1 MGWQQNMIQP
11 VLVTGATGFIGRRVM
26 AKLLSE
32 GICVK
37 AIVQPETAIPKEWGE
52 KVEIIRGSIADAAVA
67 GKAVRDTGTVLHLAA
82 LVSDWGDEARFRECT
97 VEGSRYIFEEA
108 LQYGARVL
116 LVSSVVVYGDA
127 IPKMVCSEETPFGKT
142 FGPYSRTKQAQ
153 EKLAWEYYE
162 KKGLRLSVVR
172 PANVYGP
179 ASGTW
184 LHDVA
189 PVLKKGLPCL
199 ISGGGQN
206 AGLAYVDNVADLILL
221 AASSDAALG
230 RAYNACDVLDISW
243 KTYFSDLAAM
253 LQAPEPRSLPWLVA
267 KTGAGV
273 FETLWRLLGIRH
285 RPPIT
290 HEALNLVGSD
300 NRFPMDRAAKE
311 LGYKPRI
318 SYAEGISRV
327 GEYIRLQKYTV
338 HGHF

>member
-1 MGWQQNMIQP
+1 MGFQQNMRQS

-26 AKLLSE
+26 AKLLAE
-32 GICVK
+32 GISVK
-37 AIVQPETAIPKEWGE
+37 AIVQPETAIPKEWEE
-52 KVEIIRGSIADAAVA
+52 KVEIIRGSIADATVV
-67 GKAVRDTGTVLHLAA
+67 GKAARDTGTILHLAA

-108 LQYGARVL
+108 VRYGARVL

-127 IPKMVCSEETPFGKT
+127 ISKKVCSEVTPFGKT

-153 EKLAWEYYE
+153 EKLAWEYHE
-162 KKGLRLSVVR
+162 KKGLQLSVVR

-230 RAYNACDVLDISW
+230 RAYNACDALDISW
-243 KTYFSDLAAM
+243 KTYFSDLATM
-253 LQAPEPRSLPWLVA
+253 LQTHKPRSLPWFMA
-267 KTGAGV
+267 KMSAGL
-273 FETLWRLLGIRH
+273 FETLWRFFGIRQ

-300 NRFPMDRAAKE
+300 SCFPMDRAKKE
-311 LGYKPRI
+311 LGYEPSI
-318 SYAEGISRV
+318 SYAEGIQRV
-327 GEYIRLQKYTV
+327 REYIKGNTDI
-338 HGHF
+338 